1 MNRSTRL
8 KLIETQKLSTL
19 AIPAIIAQLAQAGLG
34 VIDTIMAGHH
44 SAEALA
50 AIAIG
55 ANIFT
60 PVIVFIV
67 GIMLVLNPL
76 VAQLNGEKDYKQLA
90 QVFHN
95 GMFLGLILA
104 APSALLLQQT
114 EWLLTAIGT
123 DKSLIPLTTGY
134 LDALCWGLP
143 SLYLFFALRF
153 TNEGLFGNKIIMY
166 IALSTLPL
174 NVLANQ
180 WFIYGGF
187 GLEPMGAV
195 GVGWATNFVYSYMF
209 ITLLI
214 ITAKTK
220 NYRHL
225 ELFSRWH
232 KPDWQVIKHTLKI
245 GIPMG
250 MSIGLEVALFAAV
263 GLMISTYTI
272 HQIAGHQVA
281 LNIST
286 MCYMIPLGLSTAITA
301 RVSFHIGSGQPQRA
315 KIAGWSGIGMALVIM
330 SCSVMMLLAFPEG
343 IVSVYSKDTGVMAVA
358 IQLLL
363 FCAMFQLSDGT
374 QVASAGAL
382 RGLKDTKVPMY
393 FSALSYWVI
402 GFPLG
407 YYLAEHQ
414 QMGIDGYW
422 IALITALTIAATLML
437 LRFRLMIN
445 RQSKRPKQVLSH

>member
-1 MNRSTRL
+1 MNRKTRL
-8 KLIETQKLSTL
+8 KLIETKTLSTL
-19 AIPAIIAQLAQAGLG
+19 ALPAIIAQLAQAGLG
-34 VIDTIMAGHH
+34 VIDTIMAGRH

-55 ANIFT
+55 ANVFN

-67 GIMLVLNPL
+67 GVMLVLNPMI
-76 VAQLNGEKDYKQLA
+76 AQLNGEKDYKQLA

-95 GMFLGLILA
+95 GLFLGLILTI
-104 APSALLLQQT
+104 PSALLLQQT
-114 EWLLTAIGT
+114 EWVLTTIGT

-174 NVLANQ
+174 NVVANH
-180 WFIYGGF
+180 WFINGGF

-195 GVGWATNFVYSYMF
+195 GVGWATNLVYSYMF

-225 ELFSRWH
+225 DLFSHWH
-232 KPDWQVIKHTLKI
+232 KPDWQVIKQTLKV
-245 GIPMG
+245 GVPMG
-250 MSIGLEVALFAAV
+250 MAIGLEIALFATV
-263 GLMISTYTI
+263 GLLISTYTI
-272 HQIAGHQVA
+272 NQIAGHQVA
-281 LNIST
+281 LSIAT

-301 RVSFHIGSGQPQRA
+301 RVGFHVGSNRPHRA
-315 KIAGWSGIGMALVIM
+315 KIAGWSGIGIAVF
-330 SCSVMMLLAFPEG
+330 VMTFAITILLTFPEV
-343 IVSVYSKDTGVMAVA
+343 IVGFYSSDEGVVAVA
-358 IQLLL
+358 VHLL
-363 FCAMFQLSDGT
+363 FFAAMFQLSDGT

-382 RGLKDTKVPMY
+382 RGLKDTKIPMY
-393 FSALSYWVI
+393 FSGISYWLI

-407 YYLAEHQ
+407 YYLAEYQ
-414 QMGIDGYW
+414 DMGIDGYW
-422 IALITALTIAATLML
+422 IALVTGLSVAALLML
-437 LRFRLMIN
+437 TRFRLMIN
-445 RQSKRPKQVLSH
+445 RLQKT

>member
-8 KLIETQKLSTL
+8 KLIETKTLSTL
-19 AIPAIIAQLAQAGLG
+19 ALPAIIAQLAQAGLG
-34 VIDTIMAGHH
+34 VIDTIMAGRH

-55 ANIFT
+55 TNVFN

-67 GIMLVLNPL
+67 GVMLVLNPMI
-76 VAQLNGEKDYKQLA
+76 AQLNGEKDYKKLA

-95 GMFLGLILA
+95 GMFLGLLLA
-104 APSALLLQQT
+104 IPSALVLQQT
-114 EWLLTAIGT
+114 EWLLKAIGT
-123 DKSLIPLTTGY
+123 DENMLPLTTGY

-195 GVGWATNFVYSYMF
+195 GVGWATNLVYSYMF

-225 ELFSRWH
+225 ELFSHWH
-232 KPDWQVIKHTLKI
+232 KPDWQVIKRTLKI
-245 GIPMG
+245 GVPMG

-263 GLMISTYTI
+263 GLMVSTYTI
-272 HQIAGHQVA
+272 NQIAGHQVA
-281 LNIST
+281 LSISS

-301 RVSFHIGSGQPQRA
+301 RVGFHIGSGHPRRA
-315 KIAGWSGIGMALVIM
+315 KMAGWSGI
-330 SCSVMMLLAFPEG
+330 S
-343 IVSVYSKDTGVMAVA
+343 
-358 IQLLL
+358 
-363 FCAMFQLSDGT
+363 LS
-374 QVASAGAL
+374 
-382 RGLKDTKVPMY
+382 
-393 FSALSYWVI
+393 
-402 GFPLG
+402 
-407 YYLAEHQ
+407 
-414 QMGIDGYW
+414 
-422 IALITALTIAATLML
+422 LIHI
-437 LRFRLMIN
+437 
-445 RQSKRPKQVLSH
+445 